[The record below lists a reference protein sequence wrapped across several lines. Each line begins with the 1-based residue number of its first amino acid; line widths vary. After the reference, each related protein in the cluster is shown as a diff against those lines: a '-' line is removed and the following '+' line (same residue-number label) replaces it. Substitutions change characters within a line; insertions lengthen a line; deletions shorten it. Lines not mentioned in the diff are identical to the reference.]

1 MAGEDYEKITKS
13 RFNCEWVDEVPAFR
27 SDGVGDLAN
36 HWLDL
41 VAAGDGEIPYR
52 RQIDPM
58 FIRAA
63 LSRIFIYEHLDAG
76 FICRLAG
83 ERISWNHDERLK
95 DRWLSEL
102 LAPPAADMV
111 SVFMNA
117 CLNVPALYRNYGILY
132 TSTDMREV
140 RGERVFLPL
149 RADDGRLAFVIGV
162 TDVDTI
168 HDAPSRPERVFY
180 RCRGSVYA
188 RDGDGAPPGRER
200 EKTRVR
206 AGASGAY
213 SRSMSRMVMWR
224 S

>member
-1 MAGEDYEKITKS
+1 
-13 RFNCEWVDEVPAFR
+13 
-27 SDGVGDLAN
+27 
-36 HWLDL
+36 
-41 VAAGDGEIPYR
+41 
-52 RQIDPM
+52 
-58 FIRAA
+58 
-63 LSRIFIYEHLDAG
+63 
-76 FICRLAG
+76 LAG

-102 LAPPAADMV
+102 LAPLAADMV

-132 TSTDMREV
+132 SSTDMRQV

-149 RADDGRLAFVIGV
+149 RADDGRVAFVIGV

-168 HDAPSRPERVFY
+168 RDAPGRPERAFY
-180 RCRGSVYA
+180 RCRGSA
-188 RDGDGAPPGRER
+188 HAHEEDGASSGGEH

-213 SRSMSRMVMWR
+213 SRSMSRMVM
-224 S
+224 